1 VERREKK
8 ERSAHLTERSL
19 YYSFLVVSL
28 LVVLML
34 SFLPAQPQGVTHDS
48 KTMLVHSNPIQ
59 MQTLSKGKHAY
70 SLSSRVSIRWPP
82 EDPYENTDTTVL
94 SVNNFF
100 VDLRVEKDTKKL
112 DWAIAGVRIV
122 DQNDSSR

>member
-1 VERREKK
+1 
-8 ERSAHLTERSL
+8 
-19 YYSFLVVSL
+19 
-28 LVVLML
+28 
-34 SFLPAQPQGVTHDS
+34 
-48 KTMLVHSNPIQ
+48 MLVHSNPIQ
-59 MQTLSKGKHAY
+59 MQTMSMGKHAY